1 MTAQLIDGNALA
13 AQIRA
18 EVAGRTAAL
27 KARGIQPHLAIILVG
42 DNPASQVYVKSK
54 AADSEQTGLKATLE
68 RYPASLPESAL
79 LERIAGVPYTHEH
92 LKRALAGLSTQEMF
106 AGSTE
111 EDLLALL
118 SPGN

>member
-42 DNPASQVYVKSK
+42 DNLASQVYVKSK
-54 AADSEQTGLKATLE
+54 ATDNKQTGLKATMTTLIG
-68 RYPASLPESAL
+68 ASPDA
-79 LERIAGVPYTHEH
+79 
-92 LKRALAGLSTQEMF
+92 
-106 AGSTE
+106 
-111 EDLLALL
+111 
-118 SPGN
+118 

>member
-54 AADSEQTGLKATLE
+54 AADSEQTGLKATFE
-68 RYPASLPESAL
+68 RYPASLSETAL
-79 LERIAGVPYTHEH
+79 LERIA
-92 LKRALAGLSTQEMF
+92 ALNAERVR
-106 AGSTE
+106 
-111 EDLLALL
+111 
-118 SPGN
+118 

>member
-1 MTAQLIDGNALA
+1 M
-13 AQIRA
+13 RA

-68 RYPASLPESAL
+68 RYPASLSESAL
-79 LERIAGVPYTHEH
+79 LE
-92 LKRALAGLSTQEMF
+92 
-106 AGSTE
+106 
-111 EDLLALL
+111 L
-118 SPGN
+118 SPRSMPMLACTASWCSCPCPRT

>member
-42 DNPASQVYVKSK
+42 DNPASQVSMPM
-54 AADSEQTGLKATLE
+54 
-68 RYPASLPESAL
+68 PACTASWCSCPCP
-79 LERIAGVPYTHEH
+79 RT
-92 LKRALAGLSTQEMF
+92 
-106 AGSTE
+106 
-111 EDLLALL
+111 
-118 SPGN
+118 